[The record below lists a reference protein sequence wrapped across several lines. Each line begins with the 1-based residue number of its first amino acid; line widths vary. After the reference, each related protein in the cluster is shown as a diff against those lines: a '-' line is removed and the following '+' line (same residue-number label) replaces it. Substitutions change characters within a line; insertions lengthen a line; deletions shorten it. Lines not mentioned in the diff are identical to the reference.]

1 MVANITRTIE
11 ELKEEAEYRGMKKGI
26 EQGIEQGKL
35 DVAKALLDILD
46 DETIAAKT
54 GIALELIQSLR
65 AKEVE
70 K

>member
-1 MVANITRTIE
+1 
-11 ELKEEAEYRGMKKGI
+11 MKKGV
-26 EQGIEQGKL
+26 EKGKL